1 MTMSSRGLTSNSITT
16 LGDLT
21 LVVTPVMY
29 SGASDCIVVQTART
43 NIGRM
48 ENDSICHI
56 R

>member
-1 MTMSSRGLTSNSITT
+1 MNNRGLTSNSITT

-21 LVVTPVMY
+21 IVFTPVMY
-29 SGASDCIVVQTART
+29 SGANDCIVGQTAKT

-48 ENDSICHI
+48 GNDSICHM